1 MQSLLLLSATP
12 ATLHGAHLQALGASV
27 PVLDVGKHVVHAHPI
42 CGLSGLNRVGLFIVC
57 CVNGTNIAGL
67 GNDVTLK
74 LDIHVCTVG
83 VGGYYLP
90 ETG

>member
-1 MQSLLLLSATP
+1 MKSIHVA
-12 ATLHGAHLQALGASV
+12 AFVAVH
-27 PVLDVGKHVVHAHPI
+27 DVGKHVAHAHLI

-90 ETG
+90 EIG